1 MNVYHQVETED
12 GMDVEDMAGVVAAGT
27 HSRII
32 QLFSLKFMQENS
44 VKCRNSIAVAGA
56 VKNPSS
62 SRKKIQSSASTSLF
76 QQATFVMESGFV
88 FMVQQGAE
96 LATAATQISSVN
108 MLT

>member
-1 MNVYHQVETED
+1 MNVYHQVEAEN

-27 HSRII
+27 HSRIM

-44 VKCRNSIAVAGA
+44 VKCRNSIAVAVA

-62 SRKKIQSSASTSLF
+62 SRKKLQSSASTSLF
-76 QQATFVMESGFV
+76 QQATFDMESGCV
-88 FMVQQGAE
+88 FMLQQGAE
-96 LATAATQISSVN
+96 LATAATQVSSVN